1 MLLSG
6 GSKMQNN
13 YFLGFVLVVISGL
26 VWSLGAPL
34 VRLLED
40 AEHYRLHF
48 LIYRGI
54 IIFLMVIIYVLLREG
69 RNFLNALKRIDHW
82 VVFGGL
88 VLSLTMFFWIY
99 ALTTTSV
106 AVSLLMLASSPIYA
120 AFLGYLI
127 LGEQLSRTTLVNIV
141 IVVVGV
147 TVMVWDSEKSSTII
161 GATYGFFAAL
171 GFAIYTITIRH
182 NPEIPKLLTPALAG
196 LFSMMLALIL
206 LLATGTSFEMPPIN
220 IQISLIHGLVISVG
234 LILFGLGARYLPSG
248 ELVLLT
254 LLEVVAG
261 IFWAWLPII
270 GINEIPETNTII
282 GGLFI
287 LTAIVIQ
294 GISTRKR
301 HIIPMP

>member
-1 MLLSG
+1 
-6 GSKMQNN
+6 MQNN

-26 VWSLGAPL
+26 VWSMGAPL
-34 VRLLED
+34 VRFLED
-40 AEHYRLHF
+40 AEHYRLPF

-54 IIFLMVIIYVLLREG
+54 ILFLVVITYVLLREG
-69 RNFLNALKRIDHW
+69 RNFLNSLKRIDIW

-88 VLSLTMFFWIY
+88 VLSLTMFGWIY

-106 AVSLLMLASSPIYA
+106 AVSLLMLALSPTLS

-127 LGEQLSRTTLVNIV
+127 LGERLSRVTLVNMV

-147 TVMVWDSEKSSTII
+147 IVMVWDAEKSSTII
-161 GATYGFFAAL
+161 GATYGFFVAL

-182 NPEIPKLLTPALAG
+182 NPEIPKLLTPGLAG
-196 LFSMMLALIL
+196 FFSVILASIL
-206 LLATGTSFEMPPIN
+206 LVATGGSFEMPPIN
-220 IQISLIHGLVISVG
+220 LGISLINGLVIGVG
-234 LILFGLGARYLPSG
+234 LILFGLGAKYLPSG

-270 GINEIPETNTII
+270 GIHETPEANTLI
-282 GGLFI
+282 GGCFI
-287 LTAIVIQ
+287 VTAIIFQ
-294 GISTRKR
+294 GIATRKQ